1 MRVVFGRAVP
11 VAAIALLLAPSA
23 ALANQQDVA
32 ATHAYIN
39 ANFAMSRAGVA
50 RIRTAQAGVEA
61 LDRKLGAECPLA
73 GKGTPEIEASQPM
86 SYEVAVALWS
96 VAYGASAGPI
106 RTFAKAVRSLRW
118 SNPRITR
125 LAQSYAASLSA
136 MATLPLPDLCAD
148 VRAWTASGFR
158 VVPPNVAALDRR
170 VEAIEPNPVPAKL
183 LGPYE
188 RGADASVV
196 TKTRRLEVKLA
207 ENEFVLGQDD
217 WIKVLKTLG
226 LPQ

>member
-1 MRVVFGRAVP
+1 LRIVLRPAVP
-11 VAAIALLLAPSA
+11 IAAIALLLAPSA
-23 ALANQQDVA
+23 ALASQQDLT
-32 ATHAYIN
+32 ATHAYVK
-39 ANFAMSRAGVA
+39 ANYALSRAGVA

-61 LDRKLGAECPLA
+61 LDRKLGAECPLV
-73 GKGTPEIEASQPM
+73 GKGTPETEASQPM

-96 VAYGASAGPI
+96 VAYGTNAGPI
-106 RTFAKAVRSLRW
+106 RTFAKALRPLRW

-125 LAQSYAASLSA
+125 LAQSYAGSLVA
-136 MATLPLPDLCAD
+136 LATLPLPDLCAD

-158 VVPPNVAALDRR
+158 VVPAHVAELDRR
-170 VEAIEPNPVPAKL
+170 VEAIEPNPVAPKL
-183 LGPYE
+183 LAPYE

-196 TKTRRLEVKLA
+196 ANTRRLEVKLA